1 MGFVRR
7 RGGLNLAPFRAQIE
21 AGEVAELLE
30 RFRDFCGKL
39 GGSVRKVGY
48 RVGTTY
54 YSCLLPRPVSLKLRV
69 SQHPRVLAGGELK
82 PGRIEFELSRP
93 AARAWFHERLNAV
106 EITYLDGE
114 LHVTHH
120 ITAASTH
127 NTASGLLTRV
137 KEIILG
143 LHPAHPDRFEIRLKT
158 EE

>member
-21 AGEVAELLE
+21 AGEAAELLE

-39 GGSVRKVGY
+39 GGSRG
-48 RVGTTY
+48 
-54 YSCLLPRPVSLKLRV
+54 
-69 SQHPRVLAGGELK
+69 VLAGGELK